1 VSVASEDTRTYYGR
15 PVVKE
20 PVWEP
25 SIALYLFSG
34 GLAGA
39 SAGLALAA
47 RLTGRQRLA
56 RRCSLVAA
64 AAAAVSPPLL
74 IEDLGRP
81 ERFHHMLRVFKV
93 TSPMSVGTWVLTAFG
108 GAAAVAA
115 TSEVTG
121 VARPLGRAAEALAGV
136 LGMPL
141 ATYASA
147 LLANT
152 SIPAWHEARRLLPFA
167 FAGSSAATAGA
178 LGSMLAPGPEGAPAR
193 RLAVGGAAAEAVCS
207 ELMQRRLGEAGRP
220 YREGRAGWFVRA
232 STGCTLVGAAVLGAG
247 LGGPLAVEP
256 RGRAARRGRRA
267 ATLAG
272 GTLVLT
278 GGLLGRLGIWAAG
291 RESARQ
297 TVR

>member
-1 VSVASEDTRTYYGR
+1 MTAASEDARTYYGR
-15 PVVKE
+15 PVLKE

-25 SIALYLFSG
+25 SIALYLFTG

-47 RLTGRQRLA
+47 RLTGRKRLA
-56 RRCSLVAA
+56 RRCSLAA
-64 AAAAVSPPLL
+64 VGAAAVSPPLL

-81 ERFHHMLRVFKV
+81 ARFHHMLRVFKV
-93 TSPMSVGTWVLTAFG
+93 TSPMSVGTWILSAFG
-108 GAAAVAA
+108 GAASVAA
-115 TSEVTG
+115 ASEVTG
-121 VARPLGRAAEALAGV
+121 WARPAGRAAEGAAAA

-152 SIPAWHEARRLLPFA
+152 SIPAWHEARQELPFV

-178 LGSMLAPGPEGAPAR
+178 LGSLLAPGAEGALAR
-193 RLAVGGAAAEAVCS
+193 RLAIGGAVAEVASS
-207 ELMQRRLGEAGRP
+207 EVMQRRLGEAGRP
-220 YREGRAGWFVRA
+220 YREGRAGRFLRA
-232 STGCTLVGAAVLGAG
+232 AAGCTLAGAAALAAG
-247 LGGPLAVEP
+247 
-256 RGRAARRGRRA
+256 RWHRA

-278 GGLLGRLGIWAAG
+278 GGLLERLGIWAAG

>member
-1 VSVASEDTRTYYGR
+1 MSATDAGEARTYYGR
-15 PVVKE
+15 PVIKE

-25 SIALYLFSG
+25 SIALYLFTG

-39 SAGLALAA
+39 SAGLGLAA
-47 RLTGRQRLA
+47 RLTGRPRLA
-56 RRCSLVAA
+56 RRCSLAA
-64 AAAAVSPPLL
+64 VGAAAVSPALL

-81 ERFHHMLRVFKV
+81 ARFHHMLRVFKV

-108 GAAAVAA
+108 AASSLAAA
-115 TSEVTG
+115 SEVTG
-121 VARPLGRAAEALAGV
+121 LVRPVGRAAGVAAGA

-152 SIPAWHEARRLLPFA
+152 SIPAWHEARRELPFV

-178 LGSMLAPGPEGAPAR
+178 LGSLLTTGWEGIPAR
-193 RLAVGGAAAEAVCS
+193 RLAVGGALAEVAASEA
-207 ELMQRRLGEAGRP
+207 MQRGLGEAGRP
-220 YREGRAGWFVRA
+220 YREGRAGQFLRA
-232 STGCTLVGAAVLGAG
+232 SAGCTLAGAAALEAG
-247 LGGPLAVEP
+247 SG
-256 RGRAARRGRRA
+256 RSRAASVAGSA
-267 ATLAG
+267 LVLAG
-272 GTLVLT
+272 G
-278 GGLLGRLGIWAAG
+278 LLQRVGVWSAG